1 MLKWTPIWIAAGWML
16 IACGGDK
23 KAEEAAAPAAA
34 EEKSVEAEKAEPAK
48 ADEAKAD
55 EAKADEAEKKEAA
68 APAEAKKEEKAPEP
82 AAKAAEAPTNP
93 NCDRYVGCTCGMNEA
108 MIAYY
113 KKMGIEMDA
122 NTKKAVAM
130 SCDAAKKMLQT
141 SIPDLD
147 KSCKEALDAVAKSF
161 DAYKAMGIAV
171 PSSCTN

>member
-1 MLKWTPIWIAAGWML
+1 MVPSAARGVLGTTPAPS
-16 IACGGDK
+16 
-23 KAEEAAAPAAA
+23 AAPAAA

-55 EAKADEAEKKEAA
+55 EAKAADTPEKKEAA